1 MHLMQSGTTT
11 TSAATPVPAERRPHW
26 RPTLILLVF
35 VGGMGGTLSRFWLDG
50 VLPAPQGL
58 PLPTLLINLSGSFL
72 LGLLLEA
79 LLRAGPDRGKRR
91 MVRLLAGTGFL
102 GGFTTYSTFT
112 VEAMGLGIDG
122 DYWLAAGYVA
132 ASLLG
137 GILLSVAGIGLAAAL
152 TRRRANRGSAA
163 GRASR

>member
-1 MHLMQSGTTT
+1 MRPGITT
-11 TSAATPVPAERRPHW
+11 TSAAAPVPAERRPHW

-35 VGGMGGTLSRFWLDG
+35 LGGMGGTLSRFWLDG
-50 VLPAPQGL
+50 ELPAPQGW
-58 PLPTLLINLSGSFL
+58 PLPTLLINLCGSFL

-79 LLRAGPDRGKRR
+79 HLRSGPDRGKRR

-102 GGFTTYSTFT
+102 GGFTTYSTFA
-112 VEAMGLGIDG
+112 VEAIGLGIDG
-122 DYWLAAGYVA
+122 DYWLAASYVT

-152 TRRRANRGSAA
+152 TRRRASRGPAA